1 MSGAPGPQ
9 ALPHQK
15 KGNRMTVVH
24 RTCPRTGHPA
34 RPERLALLAPLALAA
49 ALAAPSAGAAT
60 WVYVSNADSQD
71 VSVFELDRSAGALK
85 PVDTTALG
93 GMAMPMAVSPD
104 KKVLYVALRSQPFR
118 VVSLAIDPASGKLR
132 KLGEAPLADS
142 MANID
147 TDATGRWLFAA
158 SYPGHKIT
166 VNSIGKDG
174 AVGAVQQL
182 IPTAPNAHAI
192 HADAA
197 NRHVLATS
205 LGGDNL
211 SAWRFDAETGKL
223 TANEPALTTVTPEKS
238 GPRHFVW
245 DKAQRS
251 LYLLNELD
259 ASVHVMAYDKE
270 RGTLRSVQRTTT
282 LPAGFA
288 GKPWAADLHLSPDG
302 RTLYA
307 SERTSSTLSSFR
319 VDAATGQLQ
328 PLGQVPTEKNPRGF
342 AVDSSG
348 RFLIAAGQDSHHVAL
363 HPIDPATGIP
373 GAATRLPAG
382 KNPNWV
388 EIVDLP

>member
-1 MSGAPGPQ
+1 MASTPQ
-9 ALPHQK
+9 
-15 KGNRMTVVH
+15 RSIRWT
-24 RTCPRTGHPA
+24 T
-34 RPERLALLAPLALAA
+34 PLAAGLVCLAA
-49 ALAAPSAGAAT
+49 SSAASAAT

-71 VSVFELDRSAGALK
+71 LSVLELDRSAGTLK
-85 PVDTTALG
+85 PVETVPLG
-93 GMAMPMAVSPD
+93 GTAMPMAVSPD
-104 KKVLYVALRSQPFR
+104 KRVLYVALRSQPFR

-132 KLGEAPLADS
+132 KLGEAALADS

-174 AVGAVQQL
+174 AVGAVHQL

-192 HADAA
+192 HADAS
-197 NRHVLATS
+197 NRYVFATS

-211 SAWRFDAETGKL
+211 SAWLFDAETGRL
-223 TANEPALTTVTPEKS
+223 TAHESALTTVAPEKS

-245 DKAQRS
+245 NRAQTTM
-251 LYLLNELD
+251 YVLNELD
-259 ASVHVMAYDKE
+259 AALNVMAYDKE
-270 RGTLRSVQRTTT
+270 RGTLRQVQRTTT
-282 LPAGFA
+282 LPAGFT
-288 GKPWAADLHLSPDG
+288 GKPWAADVHLSPDG

-307 SERTSSTLSSFR
+307 SERTSSTLSSFK
-319 VDAATGQLQ
+319 VDQATGQLQ
-328 PLGQVPTEKNPRGF
+328 PLGQVPTEKTPRGF

-348 RFLIAAGQDSHHVAL
+348 RFLIAAGQESHSVSV
-363 HPIDPATGIP
+363 HPIDPATGVP
-373 GAATRLPAG
+373 GTPTRVPVG

>member
-1 MSGAPGPQ
+1 MGLFFRVRS
-9 ALPHQK
+9 
-15 KGNRMTVVH
+15 
-24 RTCPRTGHPA
+24 
-34 RPERLALLAPLALAA
+34 LALHLAA
-49 ALAAPSAGAAT
+49 SMACTAASAAT

-71 VSVFELDRSAGALK
+71 VSVLELDRGAGTLK
-85 PVDTTALG
+85 PVETVPLA

-104 KKVLYVALRSQPFR
+104 KRVLYVALRSQPFR

-158 SYPGHKIT
+158 PYPGHKIT

-174 AVGAVQQL
+174 VVGAVQQL

-197 NRHVLATS
+197 NRHVFATS

-211 SAWRFDAETGKL
+211 SAWRFDAETGRL
-223 TANEPALTTVTPEKS
+223 TAHEPALTSIAPEKS
-238 GPRHFVW
+238 GPRHFAW
-245 DKAQRS
+245 DRAQRHM
-251 LYLLNELD
+251 YVLNELD
-259 ASVHVMAYDKE
+259 AAVHVMAYDAA
-270 RGTLRSVQRTTT
+270 RGTLRSVQRTTA

-319 VDAATGQLQ
+319 IDAATGQLQ
-328 PLGQVPTEKNPRGF
+328 PLGQVPTEKSPRGF

-348 RFLIAAGQDSHHVAL
+348 RFLIAAGQESHSLSV

-373 GAATRLPAG
+373 GTPTRVPAG
-382 KNPNWV
+382 KNPNWI
-388 EIVDLP
+388 EIVDFP

>member
-1 MSGAPGPQ
+1 MTRVIHWRGL
-9 ALPHQK
+9 ALP
-15 KGNRMTVVH
+15 
-24 RTCPRTGHPA
+24 
-34 RPERLALLAPLALAA
+34 LAA
-49 ALAAPSAGAAT
+49 SALWLGACSAATAAT

-71 VSVFELDRSAGALK
+71 LSVLELDRSAGTLK
-85 PVDTTALG
+85 PVETVPLA
-93 GMAMPMAVSPD
+93 GMAMPLAVSPD
-104 KKVLYVALRSQPFR
+104 KRVLYVALRSQPFR

-182 IPTAPNAHAI
+182 IPTAPHAHAI

-197 NRHVLATS
+197 NRHVFATS

-211 SAWRFDAETGKL
+211 SAWRFDAETGRL
-223 TANEPALTTVTPEKS
+223 TAHEPALTTVVPEKS

-245 DKAQRS
+245 DRAQRHM
-251 LYLLNELD
+251 YVLNELD
-259 ASVHVMAYDKE
+259 AAVHVMAYDAA
-270 RGTLRSVQRTTT
+270 RGTLRSVQRTTA

-307 SERTSSTLSSFR
+307 SERTSSTISSFR
-319 VDAATGQLQ
+319 VDASTGQLQ
-328 PLGQVPTEKNPRGF
+328 PLGQVPTEKSPRGF

-348 RFLIAAGQDSHHVAL
+348 RFLIAAGQESHSLSL
-363 HPIDPATGIP
+363 HPIDAATGIP
-373 GAATRLPAG
+373 GAPTRVPAG

-388 EIVDLP
+388 EIVDFP

>member
-1 MSGAPGPQ
+1 MTRVFRLRRLVLPLTACAVWLGAWS
-9 ALPHQK
+9 
-15 KGNRMTVVH
+15 
-24 RTCPRTGHPA
+24 
-34 RPERLALLAPLALAA
+34 AA
-49 ALAAPSAGAAT
+49 TAAT

-71 VSVFELDRSAGALK
+71 LSVLELDRNAATLK
-85 PVDTTALG
+85 PVETVPLA

-104 KKVLYVALRSQPFR
+104 KRVLYVALRSQPFR

-197 NRHVLATS
+197 NRHVFATS
-205 LGGDNL
+205 LGGDHL
-211 SAWRFDAETGKL
+211 SAWRFDAETGRL
-223 TANEPALTTVTPEKS
+223 TANDPALTIVAPEKS

-245 DKAQRS
+245 DRAQRHM
-251 LYLLNELD
+251 YVLNELD
-259 ASVHVMAYDKE
+259 AGLHVMAYDAAQ
-270 RGTLRSVQRTTT
+270 GTLRAVQRTTV

-328 PLGQVPTEKNPRGF
+328 PLGQVPTEKSPRGF

-348 RFLIAAGQDSHHVAL
+348 RFLIAAGQESHSLSL

-373 GAATRLPAG
+373 GTPTRVPAG

-388 EIVDLP
+388 EIVDFP

>member
-1 MSGAPGPQ
+1 MIA
-9 ALPHQK
+9 
-15 KGNRMTVVH
+15 TH
-24 RTCPRTGHPA
+24 RT
-34 RPERLALLAPLALAA
+34 RLRASQLVLAFSAA
-49 ALAAPSAGAAT
+49 CAGSGAGAAT
-60 WVYVSNADSQD
+60 WVYVANADSQD
-71 VSVFELDRSAGALK
+71 VSVFELDRSAATLR
-85 PVDTTALG
+85 PVQTVPVG
-93 GMAMPMAVSPD
+93 GQAMPMALSPD
-104 KKVLYVALRSQPFR
+104 QRVLYVALRSQPFR
-118 VVSLAIDPASGKLR
+118 VLSLAIDPASGKLR
-132 KLGEAPLADS
+132 KIGEAPLADS

-166 VNSIGKDG
+166 VNAIGKDG

-197 NRHVLATS
+197 NRYVFATS

-223 TANEPALTTVTPEKS
+223 TAHEPALTAVAPEKS

-245 DKAQRS
+245 DKAQRH

-259 ASVHVMAYDKE
+259 AALQVMDYDKE
-270 RGTLRSVQRTTT
+270 RGTLHAVQRTTT

-302 RTLYA
+302 RWLYA
-307 SERTSSTLSSFR
+307 SERTSSTLSTFR

-328 PLGQVPTEKNPRGF
+328 PLGQVPTEKSPRGF
-342 AVDSSG
+342 AVDASG
-348 RFLIAAGQDSHHVAL
+348 RFLIAAGQESHSVSL

-373 GAATRLPAG
+373 GTPLRFPAG

-388 EIVDLP
+388 EIVEVP